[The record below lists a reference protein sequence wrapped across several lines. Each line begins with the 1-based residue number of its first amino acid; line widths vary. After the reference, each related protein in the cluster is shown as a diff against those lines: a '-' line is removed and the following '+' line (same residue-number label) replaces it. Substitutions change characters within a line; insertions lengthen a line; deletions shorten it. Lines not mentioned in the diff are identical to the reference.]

1 MRLHAVA
8 LGRAFAPRPSMP
20 AIFRRLLFVFG
31 LLGVA
36 SCLSSEPLDKT
47 ESDVSE
53 SDVSERDVSERP
65 DLIECRDDAACP
77 RGSYCEPGLA
87 ACFTG
92 SRCYVNGRP
101 SDEYCE
107 RLYGDDFV
115 CHEYAP
121 DSHHC
126 MPTE

>member
-1 MRLHAVA
+1 MRTTFLH
-8 LGRAFAPRPSMP
+8 
-20 AIFRRLLFVFG
+20 LLVVFVFG
-31 LLGVA
+31 ILGVA
-36 SCLSSEPLDKT
+36 SCLSSEPLGQA
-47 ESDVSE
+47 EADVSE
-53 SDVSERDVSERP
+53 PAVSERLERP
-65 DLIECRDDAACP
+65 DLIECRYDTECP

-92 SRCYVNGRP
+92 SRCYVDGRP
-101 SDEYCE
+101 SDELCE
-107 RLYGDDFV
+107 RLYGDDFI